1 MVKMQG
7 KKKSGRQCLLIAA
20 CAAIS
25 AQCAFSADPVV
36 RVSESF
42 ETSALGAFPASGASG
57 VWSGNGGTV
66 VEGNADSE
74 VTSPLPTATTTK
86 VLNIAGD
93 VKCTPAD
100 SANTLDVMVKLTA
113 VDELETPNDNPQVAL
128 AVAKN
133 ASDSSKVDLK
143 IYAKK
148 TANAT
153 EATDWIGLKAGLTAE
168 TWARITLFFDYTK
181 GTVRV
186 SYNCEYIG
194 DYYLINTGSK
204 INSLTFS
211 GSTSI
216 DDVVMTATA
225 AEEYNPYK
233 DASGNELKK
242 EVTVGTGEKLDV
254 SLNDL
259 AKWGVSASA
268 DLTEV
273 VASDGSGMKIA
284 DKLVAGLTPVD
295 GKKFE
300 LKTMAITANTA
311 TLTFPGTAPNE
322 RYTVI
327 ASTDKDG
334 NSPIS
339 GAKTTISNDGTGKK
353 AEVTLPENPPDVIY
367 FKVKAAVPAV
377 PAAE

>member
-25 AQCAFSADPVV
+25 AQCAFSADHV
-36 RVSESF
+36 VSESF
-42 ETSALGAFPASGASG
+42 ESSALGVFPASGVSG

-66 VEGNADSE
+66 GKGNTGSE
-74 VTSPLPTATTTK
+74 VTSPLPSATTGTK

-93 VKCTPAD
+93 VVCTPAA

-133 ASDSSKVDLK
+133 TNENQVDLK
-143 IYAKK
+143 IYAKQ
-148 TANAT
+148 TADAANAT
-153 EATDWIGLKAGLTAE
+153 WIGLKAGLTAE
-168 TWARITLFFDYTK
+168 AWARITLFFDYPNGK
-181 GTVRV
+181 VRV

-194 DYYLINTGSK
+194 DYYLINTDSK

-233 DASGNELKK
+233 DALGDDLKK
-242 EVTVGTGEKLDV
+242 EVTVGKGEKLNV

-268 DLTEV
+268 DLTTV
-273 VASDGSGMKIA
+273 DASDESGMKIA

-300 LKTMAITANTA
+300 LQTMAITETDA
-311 TLTFPGTAPNE
+311 TLTFPGTAPKE

-339 GAKTTISNDGTGKK
+339 GATTTISNDGTGNK
-353 AEVTLPENPPDVIY
+353 AVVKLPENPPDVIY

>member
-36 RVSESF
+36 SESF
-42 ETSALGAFPASGASG
+42 EASELGP
-57 VWSGNGGTV
+57 VWSGNGGTIFD
-66 VEGNADSE
+66 ETYTAA
-74 VTSPLPTATTTK
+74 TRPLPGENHTK

-93 VKCTPAD
+93 VVCTPAA

-113 VDELETPNDNPQVAL
+113 VDELETPEGQPQVAL

-133 ASDSSKVDLK
+133 TKDTSKVDLK
-143 IYAKK
+143 IYAKQ
-148 TANAT
+148 TAGAANAT
-153 EATDWIGLKAGLTAE
+153 WINLKTGLTAE
-168 TWARITLFFDYTK
+168 TWARITLFFDYK
-181 GTVRV
+181 ESGSSTVRV
-186 SYNCEYIG
+186 SYNCEYVG
-194 DYYLINTGSK
+194 DYYLINKNNSK
-204 INSLTFS
+204 IASLTFS

-216 DDVVMTATA
+216 DDVVMTDTA
-225 AEEYNPYK
+225 AANYNPYK
-233 DASGNELKK
+233 DASGKELKK

-254 SLNDL
+254 SLNAL

-268 DLTEV
+268 DLTKV
-273 VASDGSGMKIA
+273 VASDDSGMTIA

-327 ASTDKDG
+327 AT
-334 NSPIS
+334 N
-339 GAKTTISNDGTGKK
+339 AKGETISVTDAVSDNDGAEGGKK
-353 AEVTLPENPPDVIY
+353 AVVTLPENPPDVIY
-367 FKVKAAVPAV
+367 FKVKAAVPA
-377 PAAE
+377 ASAK

>member
-1 MVKMQG
+1 M
-7 KKKSGRQCLLIAA
+7 IAA

-133 ASDSSKVDLK
+133 TVDTSKVDLK
-143 IYAKK
+143 IYAKQ
-148 TANAT
+148 TANA
-153 EATDWIGLKAGLTAE
+153 ENATWIGLKALLTAE

-194 DYYLINTGSK
+194 EYYLINNNTGNK

-233 DASGNELKK
+233 DALGDDLKK
-242 EVTVGTGEKLDV
+242 EVTVGKGEKLNV

-268 DLTEV
+268 DLTTV
-273 VASDGSGMKIA
+273 DASDGSGMKIA

-300 LKTMAITANTA
+300 LKTMVITDRTA
-311 TLTFPGTAPNE
+311 TLTFPGTASNE

-327 ASTDKDG
+327 AT
-334 NSPIS
+334 N
-339 GAKTTISNDGTGKK
+339 AKGETISVTDAVSDNDGAEGGKK
-353 AEVTLPENPPDVIY
+353 AVVTLPENPPDVIY
-367 FKVKAAVPAV
+367 FKVKAAVPA
-377 PAAE
+377 ASAK